1 MKERLYFMQTKN
13 DKVLIK
19 AKDPD
24 EAFAKFFKDVE
35 DGKVPLEN
43 LGNIVIL
50 HDRKDE
56 YPFRTV
62 PLLFQMKLIDAS
74 TAVSNIMACTGVSQK
89 EAEQMLL
96 KHSFKD
102 SRLIP
107 IISKL
112 REQERRVEA

>member
-1 MKERLYFMQTKN
+1 MKERLYYIHTRN

-19 AKDPD
+19 ARNRD

-43 LGNIVIL
+43 LGNIVML

-62 PLLFQMKLIDAS
+62 PLLFQLKLIDAS
-74 TAVSNIMACTGVSQK
+74 MAVSNIMACTGVAKK

-96 KHSFKD
+96 EYSFKD

-107 IISKL
+107 LINKL
-112 REQERRVEA
+112 REDERRISA